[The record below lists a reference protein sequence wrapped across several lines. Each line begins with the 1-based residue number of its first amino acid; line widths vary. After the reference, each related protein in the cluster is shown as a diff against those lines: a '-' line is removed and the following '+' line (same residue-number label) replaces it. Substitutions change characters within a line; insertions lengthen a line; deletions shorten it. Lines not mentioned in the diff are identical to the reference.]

1 MWRNNVSARQ
11 LREMLPDVALRMETE
26 ILRQELSNLD
36 ILFIYRKTPKS
47 AAFEIQMSPHHIMRI
62 EPTDRA
68 NKSVSEWF
76 TWHHEG
82 DGDQV
87 RITTSMR
94 CFVTIKKIDGTDD
107 DNYALT
113 IHENC
118 MESVIRCAIYN
129 YKHVRGV
136 DLSPTTRSL
145 HRKRNK

>member
-1 MWRNNVSARQ
+1 MWRDNVTARQ
-11 LREMLPDVALRMETE
+11 LREMLPDVALRMETDT
-26 ILRQELSNLD
+26 LRQDLANLG
-36 ILFIYRKTPKS
+36 IVYVYRKTPKS

-68 NKSVSEWF
+68 NKAVSEWF
-76 TWHHEG
+76 TWHHDC

-87 RITTSMR
+87 RVTTSMR
-94 CFVTIKKIDGTDD
+94 CFVTIKKIDGADE

-113 IHENC
+113 IHENSI
-118 MESVIRCAIYN
+118 EDVIRCAIYN

-145 HRKRNK
+145 QRKRSK